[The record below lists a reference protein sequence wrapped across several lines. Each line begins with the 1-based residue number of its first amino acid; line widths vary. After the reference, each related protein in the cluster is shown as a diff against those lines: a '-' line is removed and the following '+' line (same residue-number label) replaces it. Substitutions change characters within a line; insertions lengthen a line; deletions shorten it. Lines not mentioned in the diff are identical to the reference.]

1 MPSFLTHFFGSLEYV
16 FAIVTLLG
24 GVIAIHEFGHFIFA
38 KWAGI
43 RVDTFSIGFG
53 PRLFAKKYGETEYCL
68 SLVPL
73 GGFVKIY
80 GQDPEELISD
90 PNPAPDRAFAR
101 KSLGRKISVLFGGPL
116 FNYFLAIFLF
126 TMLAMVGVE
135 KFPALA
141 TRIVYG
147 TPAYDSGLRSGDV
160 IRSVDGQE
168 VRTFDD
174 VVDQIAKH
182 PDKTAKFSLLREGRP
197 LDLDVK
203 LQKEHSFTPY
213 GEETFAGTLDGI
225 SPAARE
231 PVIATTLKEH
241 PWGFKNGDKIEKL
254 EGSSI
259 STWEDLEKQLALT
272 LMSSPTNLHFQVLRD
287 GKDTVN
293 ITSPDLHGILAK
305 LGAKRDVQ
313 EFLMLAGIYS
323 PELFV
328 AEVVPDSPAQAAG
341 LKVGDHLI
349 SVNGKKVYSFEHLR
363 ELIQNAGDRL
373 AKSAKLTGTQPVL
386 DKALQLEIERAGQI
400 QTVPSAIR
408 SQKGKDPLGET
419 IVTYTI
425 GIQSAGKEI
434 PPPDMILDRTLNP
447 FKALW
452 SGVGET
458 TENTVM
464 TVVGL
469 KKVLFGEVSPRT
481 MGGPIM
487 IGKLAGDTFA
497 SRGWRDFLHI
507 MAIISISLGVFNL
520 IPVPILDGGH
530 IVFAIVESMRGRPLS
545 HRVQQTALKVGLSLI
560 LLLMVFALYND
571 ISRVLPFNF

>member
-1 MPSFLTHFFGSLEYV
+1 
-16 FAIVTLLG
+16 
-24 GVIAIHEFGHFIFA
+24 
-38 KWAGI
+38 
-43 RVDTFSIGFG
+43 
-53 PRLFAKKYGETEYCL
+53 
-68 SLVPL
+68 
-73 GGFVKIY
+73 
-80 GQDPEELISD
+80 
-90 PNPAPDRAFAR
+90 
-101 KSLGRKISVLFGGPL
+101 
-116 FNYFLAIFLF
+116 
-126 TMLAMVGVE
+126 
-135 KFPALA
+135 
-141 TRIVYG
+141 
-147 TPAYDSGLRSGDV
+147 
-160 IRSVDGQE
+160 
-168 VRTFDD
+168 
-174 VVDQIAKH
+174 
-182 PDKTAKFSLLREGRP
+182 
-197 LDLDVK
+197 
-203 LQKEHSFTPY
+203 
-213 GEETFAGTLDGI
+213 
-225 SPAARE
+225 
-231 PVIATTLKEH
+231 
-241 PWGFKNGDKIEKL
+241 
-254 EGSSI
+254 
-259 STWEDLEKQLALT
+259 
-272 LMSSPTNLHFQVLRD
+272 
-287 GKDTVN
+287 
-293 ITSPDLHGILAK
+293 LAK